1 MHQVK
6 LPEQKLPEPKLP
18 EPWLRGTL
26 TDVPAAQRAV
36 LHALE
41 GAKEDLER
49 WCSGLTDEQLNAR
62 PAGIAPVAFHLR
74 HIARST
80 DRLLTYAEGQ
90 QLSAEQL
97 AVLKTELDPG
107 ATSQSLF
114 AELNAALDRAAARVR
129 AFTPAQLS
137 DFRGVGKK
145 QLPTTVGG
153 LLVHVADHAQRHVGQ
168 AIVTTKIV
176 TAA

>member
-1 MHQVK
+1 MHQK
-6 LPEQKLPEPKLP
+6 LPEQRLP

-26 TDVPAAQRAV
+26 TEVPAAQRAV

-49 WCSGLTDEQLNAR
+49 WCGGLTDEQLNAR
-62 PAGIAPVAFHLR
+62 PSRIASVAFHLR

-90 QLSAEQL
+90 QLNGDQL
-97 AVLKTELDPG
+97 AVLKSELDPG

-114 AELNAALDRAAARVR
+114 AELNAALDRAATRIR
-129 AFTPAQLS
+129 AFTADQFNDP
-137 DFRGVGKK
+137 RGVGKK

-153 LLVHVADHAQRHVGQ
+153 LLIHIADHAQRHVGQ
-168 AIVTTKIV
+168 AITTTKIV
-176 TAA
+176 TAP

>member
-1 MHQVK
+1 MYETK
-6 LPEQKLPEPKLP
+6 IPEAKLP

-26 TDVPAAQRAV
+26 TDIPAAQRAV

-49 WCSGLTDEQLNAR
+49 WCGALTDEQLKAR
-62 PAGIAPVAFHLR
+62 PAGIAPVAFHIR
-74 HIARST
+74 HISRST

-90 QLSAEQL
+90 QLSGDQL

-114 AELNAALDRAAARVR
+114 TELSTALDRAAARVR
-129 AFTPAQLS
+129 AFTADQLNDS
-137 DFRGVGKK
+137 RGVGKK
-145 QLPTTVGG
+145 
-153 LLVHVADHAQRHVGQ
+153 
-168 AIVTTKIV
+168 
-176 TAA
+176 